1 MTRRDWIRR
10 LAATSATV
18 SAWSAGF
25 SGQRAGAA
33 PTDVR
38 DVLRLNL
45 AAFPALDLNSGS
57 AMISHDRE
65 ATVMLIN
72 RESDTDYHVLD
83 PTCTHMGCRVGPY
96 SISSNTSFCP
106 CHSSEYDIAGHVLH
120 GPALADLSRY
130 TSRLEGSILVIEVP
144 AFVHRI
150 KDIAV
155 LSSTPGNV
163 RMRITFPTIAGAQYH
178 IRFAGA
184 PNEEFNIF
192 PFATTPGSVANQT
205 VFDGTG
211 AVANVYVDSNATSGF
226 FSLEL
231 LVFQVA

>member
-1 MTRRDWIRR
+1 MTRRAWIRR
-10 LAATSATV
+10 LAATSAVV

-25 SGQRAGAA
+25 SGPRAAAA

-38 DVLRLNL
+38 DVLRVNL

-57 AMISHDRE
+57 AMVSYDGE
-65 ATVMLIN
+65 ATVLLIN

-83 PTCTHMGCRVGPY
+83 PTCTHMGCRVEPY
-96 SISSNTSFCP
+96 SIGTNTIFCP
-106 CHSSEYDIAGHVLH
+106 CHSSEYDIAGHVIH
-120 GPALADLSRY
+120 GPALANLNRY

-150 KDIAV
+150 QDIRV
-155 LSSTPGNV
+155 HSSTPGNV
-163 RMRITFPTIAGAQYH
+163 QMRITFPTMAGAQYH

-192 PFATTPGSVANQT
+192 PFATTPGGAANQT
-205 VFDGTG
+205 VFTGTG
-211 AVANVYVDSNATSGF
+211 AMAEVYVDSNAASGF